1 MMSLLAN
8 RNGPSEFTV
17 VGSLKTWSVV
27 DEVHKIKVPTL
38 LINGE
43 HDEAQDVCVVPYFRG
58 IPKVKWVTIADASH
72 MSHVE
77 QRGKYMKLVS
87 DFLHTT

>member
-1 MMSLLAN
+1 M
-8 RNGPSEFTV
+8 
-17 VGSLKTWSVV
+17 KHWSVV

-43 HDEAQDVCVVPYFRG
+43 YDEAQDSTVAPFFRN
-58 IPKVKWVTIADASH
+58 IPKAKWITMANASH

-77 QRGKYMKLVS
+77 EPEKYLRIVS
-87 DFLHTT
+87 DFLKWA